1 MKLVT
6 ALAPIEA
13 TVHVVFLGIKHSMC
27 LFVVSWLRNNL
38 LSLYI

>member
-27 LFVVSWLRNNL
+27 LIGSVMAKK
-38 LSLYI
+38 